1 MLTCPASKLFGK
13 KIIMFSALKT
23 TNAKFGAVVLVCL
36 ILSQPALAQVSANGE
51 TPFSRS
57 QTPSLNTSVT
67 NGQIVVRQPG
77 QNPVAGQFGFT
88 PSSNAPT
95 MAVPNSSGPQFQPP
109 TLGSGLNGQQSIFG
123 ASTEISP
130 NLEVDGRNNYLFE
143 IRVAQDRA
151 VIAAVNACSSGTQ
164 AACDVA
170 LRELVVVTQLLNID
184 NIAGFTRNNLLTK
197 FREVIAGVRARNGS
211 ASTRA
216 INIATIDAVFARYNP
231 DSAQTASASPS

>member
-109 TLGSGLNGQQSIFG
+109 TLGSGLNGQQSPS
-123 ASTEISP
+123 ASTATSL
-130 NLEVDGRNNYLFE
+130 NLEVDGPNEFGLA
-143 IRVAQDRA
+143 RVAQA
-151 VIAAVNACSSGTQ
+151 KIAAVNACSSGTQ

-170 LRELVVVTQLLNID
+170 LRTLVSSLRALYSNATSTVLTGNILTSFQEVV
-184 NIAGFTRNNLLTK
+184 AS
-197 FREVIAGVRARNGS
+197 VRASTGA
-211 ASTRA
+211 ASNRA
-216 INIATIDAVFARYNP
+216 LNIATIDAVFSQYAP
-231 DSAQTASASPS
+231 DRTASRPSSPS